1 MAGRTSR
8 GRGPRSRPAASAE
21 QDAISAWLRLLRV
34 RALVEREVRRGLG
47 EGLTLPQFD
56 VLNHLF
62 RSTGGMTFVELSRE
76 LLVTAGNLTGIV
88 DRLEDLGLVRRA
100 PHPGDRRAIRLTL
113 TPRGRAM
120 VRARVPAHRRAVARL
135 LATLPR
141 RDLRALRSLLG
152 RLRERLERHLTEPGR
167 TR

>member
-1 MAGRTSR
+1 MAGRTPR
-8 GRGPRSRPAASAE
+8 GRGRRSRPAPSAE

-47 EGLTLPQFD
+47 DDLTLPQFD
-56 VLNHLF
+56 VLNHLS
-62 RSTGGMTFVELSRE
+62 RSGGGMTFVELSRA
-76 LLVTAGNLTGIV
+76 LLVTAGNVTGIV

-100 PHPGDRRAIRLTL
+100 PHPGDRRAFRLTL
-113 TPRGRAM
+113 TPRGRTM

-141 RDLRALRSLLG
+141 RDLRMLRALLG
-152 RLRERLERHLTEPGR
+152 RLRERLERHLTAAGAGR
-167 TR
+167 